1 MNKKIQQLFDE
12 WQRLQPLKPEDQTR
26 LYQKFMLE
34 FNYNSNHLEG
44 NTLTYGQTKL
54 LLMFGETQGS
64 ASLKDYEE
72 MKAHNVGLEKIK
84 IEALDRERPL
94 TESFIRDL
102 NKTILVEN
110 YWETSRTEEGLPTR
124 IEIRVGEY
132 KSRPNSVITSTG
144 EEFKYAAPEETA
156 AMMTILVAWC
166 NEAMADSELTPIEI
180 ATLFHYRFIR
190 IHPFQDG
197 NGRIARLIINFI
209 LHRFGYPM
217 IIIHSE
223 DKENYFSALRQSDV
237 EVGFSP
243 SDGAN
248 ASLAQIQPFLK
259 YMTTQLERSLELSIK
274 AAKGE
279 SIEDNSDFRKQLT
292 LLKQEA
298 QKEKK
303 LPALDTPQNKLN
315 VYNLFH
321 RYFAMELKAALIPA
335 SDFFNTY
342 HFFYFFSKDIG
353 QISGDGFFSL
363 EEMKELS
370 LDQLTEKQKD
380 ILVNSRSI
388 MLRIALQGVRGGLK
402 MKNISIHHEASVTFE
417 RGYYVFNGKTF
428 IYGTYPSEEET
439 KLFINTL
446 KKDVLQKI
454 QNAIHED

>member
-1 MNKKIQQLFDE
+1 MNKIQQLFDE

-26 LYQKFMLE
+26 LSQKFMLE

-84 IEALDRERPL
+84 MEALDRERPL
-94 TESFIRDL
+94 TERFIRDL

-144 EEFKYAAPEETA
+144 EEFTYAAPEETA
-156 AMMTILVAWC
+156 AMMTSLVAWC
-166 NEAMADSELTPIEI
+166 NEAMTDGELIPIEI

-197 NGRIARLIINFI
+197 NGRIARLIVNFI
-209 LHRFGYPM
+209 LYRFGYPM
-217 IIIHSE
+217 VIIHSE
-223 DKENYFSALRQSDV
+223 DKSNYLSALRQSDV
-237 EVGFSP
+237 KVGFSP

-248 ASLAQIQPFLK
+248 ASLLQIQPFLK
-259 YMTTQLERSLELSIK
+259 YMVTQLERSLELSIK
-274 AAKGE
+274 AANGD
-279 SIEDNSDFRKQLT
+279 SIEDDSDFGKQLI
-292 LLKQEA
+292 LLKQKA
-298 QKEKK
+298 QKDKN

-321 RYFAMELKAALIPA
+321 RFFAMELKATLIPA

-342 HFFYFFSKDIG
+342 IFHYFFSKDIG
-353 QISGDGFFSL
+353 NISGDGFFSL
-363 EEMKELS
+363 EEMKEL
-370 LDQLTEKQKD
+370 LYDQLTEKEND
-380 ILVNSRSI
+380 ILINSRS
-388 MLRIALQGVRGGLK
+388 LYLKIAFQGVRGGLK
-402 MKNISIHHEASVTFE
+402 MKDINIYHDAGVTFE
-417 RGYYVFNGKTF
+417 RGYYFFKGKSF
-428 IYGTYPSEEET
+428 VYGTYPSEEET
-439 KLFINTL
+439 KLVIDTI
-446 KKDVLQKI
+446 KKEVLLKI

>member
-1 MNKKIQQLFDE
+1 MNKIQPLFDE

-26 LYQKFMLE
+26 LTQKFMLE

-110 YWETSRTEEGLPTR
+110 YWETSRTEESLPTR

-156 AMMTILVAWC
+156 AMMTTLVAWC
-166 NEAMADSELTPIEI
+166 NEAMTDSKLTPIEI

-197 NGRIARLIINFI
+197 NGRIARLIVNFI
-209 LHRFGYPM
+209 LYRFGYPM
-217 IIIHSE
+217 VIIHSE
-223 DKENYFSALRQSDV
+223 DKSNYLSALRQSDV

-259 YMTTQLERSLELSIK
+259 YMVTQLERSLELSIK

-279 SIEDNSDFRKQLT
+279 SIEDDSDFGKQLT
-292 LLKQEA
+292 ILKQKA
-298 QKEKK
+298 QKDKN

-321 RYFAMELKAALIPA
+321 RFFAMELKAALIPA

-363 EEMKELS
+363 EEMKELL
-370 LDQLTEKQKD
+370 LDQLAEKQKD
-380 ILVNSRSI
+380 ILVNSQSI
-388 MLRIALQGVRGGLK
+388 MLRIALRGVRGGLK
-402 MKNISIHHEASVTFE
+402 LKDISIHHEASVTFE

-439 KLFINTL
+439 KQVIDTI
-446 KKDVLQKI
+446 KKDVLLKI

>member
-1 MNKKIQQLFDE
+1 MNKIQQLFDE

-26 LYQKFMLE
+26 LTQKFMLE

-132 KSRPNSVITSTG
+132 KSRPNSVITPTE
-144 EEFKYAAPEETA
+144 EEFTYAAPEETA
-156 AMMTILVAWC
+156 SMMTALVEWC
-166 NEAMADSELTPIEI
+166 NKAMAEGKLTPIEI

-197 NGRIARLIINFI
+197 NGRIARLIVNFI

-217 IIIHSE
+217 VIIHSE
-223 DKENYFSALRQSDV
+223 DKSNYLSALRQSDV

-248 ASLAQIQPFLK
+248 ASLVQVQPFLK
-259 YMTTQLERSLELSIK
+259 YMVTQLERSLELSIK

-279 SIEDNSDFRKQLT
+279 SIEDDSDFKKQLT
-292 LLKQEA
+292 LLKQKA
-298 QKEKK
+298 QKEKNS
-303 LPALDTPQNKLN
+303 PALDTPQNKLN

-321 RYFAMELKAALIPA
+321 RFFAIELKAALIPA

-353 QISGDGFFSL
+353 QISGNGFFSL
-363 EEMKELS
+363 EEMKDLSSEL
-370 LDQLTEKQKD
+370 LTDKQKD
-380 ILVNSRSI
+380 IVVNSQSI
-388 MLRIALQGVRGGLK
+388 MLKIGLQGIRGGLK
-402 MKNISIHHEASVTFE
+402 MKDISIHHDAGVTFE
-417 RGYYVFNGKTF
+417 RGYYFFNGKSF
-428 IYGTYPSEEET
+428 VYGTYPSEEET
-439 KLFINTL
+439 KLVIDAI
-446 KKDVLQKI
+446 KKDVLLKI

>member
-1 MNKKIQQLFDE
+1 MNKIQQLFDE
-12 WQRLQPLKPEDQTR
+12 WLRLQPLKPEDQTR
-26 LYQKFMLE
+26 LTQKFMLE

-72 MKAHNVGLEKIK
+72 MKAHNVGLEKVK

-124 IEIRVGEY
+124 IEMRVGEY

-144 EEFKYAAPEETA
+144 EEFTYAAPEETS
-156 AMMTILVAWC
+156 AMMTALVAWC
-166 NEAMADSELTPIEI
+166 NKAMSERELTPIEI

-197 NGRIARLIINFI
+197 NGRIARLIVNFI
-209 LHRFGYPM
+209 LRRFGYPM
-217 IIIHSE
+217 VIIHSE
-223 DKENYFSALRQSDV
+223 DEEDYFRTLRQSDV

-248 ASLAQIQPFLK
+248 ASLVQIQPFLK
-259 YMTTQLERSLELSIK
+259 YMVTQLERSLELSIK

-279 SIEDNSDFRKQLT
+279 SIEDDSDFGKQLT
-292 LLKQEA
+292 LLKQKA
-298 QKEKK
+298 QKDKN

-321 RYFAMELKAALIPA
+321 RFFAMELNAALIHV

-363 EEMKELS
+363 EEMSEL
-370 LDQLTEKQKD
+370 LFDQLTEKQKD
-380 ILVNSRSI
+380 ILANSRSI
-388 MLRIALQGVRGGLK
+388 MLKIALQGVRGGLK

-439 KLFINTL
+439 KLVIDTI
-446 KKDVLQKI
+446 KKDVLLKI

>member
-1 MNKKIQQLFDE
+1 
-12 WQRLQPLKPEDQTR
+12 
-26 LYQKFMLE
+26 
-34 FNYNSNHLEG
+34 
-44 NTLTYGQTKL
+44 
-54 LLMFGETQGS
+54 
-64 ASLKDYEE
+64 

-84 IEALDRERPL
+84 NEAMDRERSL
-94 TESFIRDL
+94 TESFIREL

-110 YWETSRTEEGLPTR
+110 YWETSRTEESLPPR
-124 IEIRVGEY
+124 IEMRVGEY

-144 EEFKYAAPEETA
+144 EEFKYAAPEETS
-156 AMMTILVAWC
+156 AMMTTLVAWC

-197 NGRIARLIINFI
+197 NGRIARLIVNFI
-209 LHRFGYPM
+209 LYRFGYPM
-217 IIIHSE
+217 VIIHSE

-279 SIEDNSDFRKQLT
+279 SIEDDSDFRKQLT
-292 LLKQEA
+292 LLKQKA

-321 RYFAMELKAALIPA
+321 RYFAMELKVALIP
-335 SDFFNTY
+335 
-342 HFFYFFSKDIG
+342 
-353 QISGDGFFSL
+353 
-363 EEMKELS
+363 
-370 LDQLTEKQKD
+370 
-380 ILVNSRSI
+380 
-388 MLRIALQGVRGGLK
+388 VRGGLK
-402 MKNISIHHEASVTFE
+402 MKNISIHHEASAIFE

-439 KLFINTL
+439 KLVIDTI
-446 KKDVLQKI
+446 KKEVLLKI

>member
-1 MNKKIQQLFDE
+1 MNRIRQLFEE

-26 LYQKFMLE
+26 LTNKFMLE

-72 MKAHNVGLEKIK
+72 MKAHNVGLEMVK

-94 TESFIRDL
+94 TESFIRGL
-102 NKTILVEN
+102 NRTILVQN
-110 YWETSRTEEGLPTR
+110 YWKASKTEDGQPSRMEVK
-124 IEIRVGEY
+124 VGEY

-156 AMMTILVAWC
+156 AMMTALVEWC
-166 NEAMADSELTPIEI
+166 NKAMAEGELTPIEI

-190 IHPFQDG
+190 IHPFEDG
-197 NGRIARLIINFI
+197 NGRITRLIVNFI
-209 LHRFGYPM
+209 LYRYGFPM
-217 IIIHSE
+217 IIIHSD
-223 DKENYFSALRQSDV
+223 DKQNYLSALRQSDV
-237 EVGFSP
+237 EAGFNP

-248 ASLAQIQPFLK
+248 ASLTQIQPFLK
-259 YMTTQLERSLELSIK
+259 YMAAQLERSLKLSIK

-279 SIEDNSDFRKQLT
+279 SIEDDSDFEKQLT
-292 LLKQEA
+292 LLKQKA
-298 QKEKK
+298 QKEKNF
-303 LPALDTPQNKLN
+303 PALDTPQNKLK

-321 RYFAMELKAALIPA
+321 RFFAMELKAALIPA

-342 HFFYFFSKDIG
+342 IFHYFFSKDVG

-370 LDQLTEKQKD
+370 FDQLTEKQKD
-380 ILVNSRSI
+380 ILANSRSI
-388 MLRIALQGVRGGLK
+388 MLNIALQGVRGGLK
-402 MKNISIHHEASVTFE
+402 MKNINVHLDASVTFE
-417 RGYYVFNGKTF
+417 RGYYAFNGKSF

-439 KLFINTL
+439 KLVLNTL
-446 KKDVLQKI
+446 KKDVLLKI

>member
-1 MNKKIQQLFDE
+1 MNKIQPLFDE

-26 LYQKFMLE
+26 LTQKFMLE

-124 IEIRVGEY
+124 IEMRVGEY

-144 EEFKYAAPEETA
+144 EEFTYAAPEETA
-156 AMMTILVAWC
+156 AMMTSLVAWC
-166 NEAMADSELTPIEI
+166 NEAMTHSELTPIEI

-197 NGRIARLIINFI
+197 NGRIARLIVNFI
-209 LHRFGYPM
+209 LRRFGYPM
-217 IIIHSE
+217 VIIHSE
-223 DKENYFSALRQSDV
+223 DKENYLSALRQSDV

-248 ASLAQIQPFLK
+248 ASLVQIQPFLK
-259 YMTTQLERSLELSIK
+259 YMVTQLERSLELSIK

-279 SIEDNSDFRKQLT
+279 SIEDDSDFGKQLT
-292 LLKQEA
+292 LLKQKA
-298 QKEKK
+298 QKEKN

-321 RYFAMELKAALIPA
+321 RFFAMELKAALIPA

-363 EEMKELS
+363 EEMREL
-370 LDQLTEKQKD
+370 LFDQLTEKQED

-388 MLRIALQGVRGGLK
+388 MLKIALQGVRGGLK

-439 KLFINTL
+439 KLVIDTI
-446 KKDVLQKI
+446 KTDVLLKI

>member
-1 MNKKIQQLFDE
+1 MNKIQQLFDE
-12 WQRLQPLKPEDQTR
+12 WHRLQPIKPEDQIR
-26 LYQKFMLE
+26 LTQKFMLE

-84 IEALDRERPL
+84 MEALDRERPL
-94 TESFIRDL
+94 TERFIRDL

-144 EEFKYAAPEETA
+144 EEFTYAAPEETA
-156 AMMTILVAWC
+156 AMMTSLVAWC
-166 NEAMADSELTPIEI
+166 NEAMTDGELIPIEI

-197 NGRIARLIINFI
+197 NGRIARLIVNFI
-209 LHRFGYPM
+209 LYRFGYPM
-217 IIIHSE
+217 VIIHSE
-223 DKENYFSALRQSDV
+223 DKSNYLSALRQSDV
-237 EVGFSP
+237 KVGFSP

-248 ASLAQIQPFLK
+248 ASLLQIQPFLK
-259 YMTTQLERSLELSIK
+259 YMVTQLERSLELSIK
-274 AAKGE
+274 AANGD
-279 SIEDNSDFRKQLT
+279 SIEDDSDFGKQLI
-292 LLKQEA
+292 LLKQKA
-298 QKEKK
+298 QKDKN

-321 RYFAMELKAALIPA
+321 RFFAMELKATLIPA

-342 HFFYFFSKDIG
+342 IFHYFFSKDIG
-353 QISGDGFFSL
+353 NISGDGFFSL
-363 EEMKELS
+363 EEMKEL
-370 LDQLTEKQKD
+370 LYDQLTEKEND
-380 ILVNSRSI
+380 ILINSRS
-388 MLRIALQGVRGGLK
+388 LYLKIAFQGVRGGLK
-402 MKNISIHHEASVTFE
+402 MKDINIYHDAGVTFE
-417 RGYYVFNGKTF
+417 RGYYFFKGKSF
-428 IYGTYPSEEET
+428 VYGTYPSEEET
-439 KLFINTL
+439 KLVIDTI
-446 KKDVLQKI
+446 KKEVLLKI

>member
-1 MNKKIQQLFDE
+1 MNKIQQLFDE

-26 LYQKFMLE
+26 LTQKFMLE

-84 IEALDRERPL
+84 IEALDKERPL

-110 YWETSRTEEGLPTR
+110 YWETSKTEEGLPTR
-124 IEIRVGEY
+124 IEMRVGEY

-156 AMMTILVAWC
+156 AMMTTLVAWC
-166 NEAMADSELTPIEI
+166 NEAMTDSKLTPIEI

-197 NGRIARLIINFI
+197 NGRIARLIVNFI

-217 IIIHSE
+217 VIIHSE
-223 DKENYFSALRQSDV
+223 DKSNYLSALRQSDV

-259 YMTTQLERSLELSIK
+259 YMVTQLERSLELSIK

-279 SIEDNSDFRKQLT
+279 SIEDDSDFGKQLT
-292 LLKQEA
+292 LLKQKA
-298 QKEKK
+298 QKDKN

-321 RYFAMELKAALIPA
+321 RFFAMELKAALIPA

-342 HFFYFFSKDIG
+342 KFSYFFSKDIG
-353 QISGDGFFSL
+353 YINVNGFFSL
-363 EEMKELS
+363 EEMKDLFY
-370 LDQLTEKQKD
+370 DQLTKKEND
-380 ILVNSRSI
+380 ILINSQS
-388 MLRIALQGVRGGLK
+388 LYLKIALQGVRSGLK
-402 MKNISIHHEASVTFE
+402 MKNINIYHDASVIFE
-417 RGYYVFNGKTF
+417 RGYYFFNGKSF
-428 IYGTYPSEEET
+428 VYGTYPSEEEM
-439 KLFINTL
+439 KLVIDTI
-446 KKDVLQKI
+446 KKDVLLKI
-454 QNAIHED
+454 QNAIHEE

>member
-1 MNKKIQQLFDE
+1 MNKIQPLFDE

-26 LYQKFMLE
+26 LTQKFMLE

-110 YWETSRTEEGLPTR
+110 YWETSRTDEGLPTR

-144 EEFKYAAPEETA
+144 EEFTYAAPEETA
-156 AMMTILVAWC
+156 AMMTALVAWC
-166 NEAMADSELTPIEI
+166 NKAMSEGELTPIEI

-197 NGRIARLIINFI
+197 NGRIARLIVNFI
-209 LHRFGYPM
+209 LRRFGYPM
-217 IIIHSE
+217 VIIHSK
-223 DKENYFSALRQSDV
+223 DKEDYFRALRQSDV

-248 ASLAQIQPFLK
+248 ASLVQIQPFLK

-279 SIEDNSDFRKQLT
+279 SIEDDSDFGKQLT
-292 LLKQEA
+292 LLKQKA
-298 QKEKK
+298 QKEKNS
-303 LPALDTPQNKLN
+303 PALDTPQNKLN

-321 RYFAMELKAALIPA
+321 RFFAMELKAALIHV

-363 EEMKELS
+363 EEMSEL
-370 LDQLTEKQKD
+370 LFDQLTEKQED
-380 ILVNSRSI
+380 ILANSRSI
-388 MLRIALQGVRGGLK
+388 MLKIALLGVRGGLK

-439 KLFINTL
+439 KLVIDTI
-446 KKDVLQKI
+446 KKDVLLKI